1 MSQEQNQQLAQRL
14 LTELG
19 EGAEAE
25 EVAKLFSPDVEFVIA
40 GDVGALPWIGRKTG
54 PAAVSDFVRDTRRLI
69 KRERFDVHE
78 ILVSEDRAAIVG
90 CFASRVNAT
99 GKIIESDFALVLGI
113 SNGEINRFSLLED
126 SFAVSCAARE

>member
-1 MSQEQNQQLAQRL
+1 MGREQNQELAEKL
-14 LTELG
+14 LAELG
-19 EGAEAE
+19 KGAEAE
-25 EVAKLFSPDVEFVIA
+25 EVVKLFSSDVVFEIA

-90 CFASRVNAT
+90 SFASRVNAT
-99 GKIIESDFALVLGI
+99 GKIIESDFALILGI

-126 SFAVSCAARE
+126 SFAVSRAARE

>member
-1 MSQEQNQQLAQRL
+1 MGREQNQELAEKL
-14 LTELG
+14 LAELG
-19 EGAEAE
+19 KGAEAE
-25 EVAKLFSPDVEFVIA
+25 EVVKLFSSDVVFEIA

-78 ILVSEDRAAIVG
+78 ILVSEDRAVIVG
-90 CFASRVNAT
+90 SFASRVNAT
-99 GKIIESDFALVLGI
+99 GKIIESDFALILGI

-126 SFAVSCAARE
+126 SFAVSRAARE